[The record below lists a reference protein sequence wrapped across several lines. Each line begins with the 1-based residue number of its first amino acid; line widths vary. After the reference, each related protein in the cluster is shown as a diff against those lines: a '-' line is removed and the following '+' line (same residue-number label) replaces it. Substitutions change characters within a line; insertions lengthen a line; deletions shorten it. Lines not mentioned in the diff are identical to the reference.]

1 MRAAFEDD
9 EMPLG
14 EKDLKNSKRILSI
27 QNEVSHGTGI
37 I

>member
-14 EKDLKNSKRILSI
+14 EKDLKKLRRGSNKSSAK
-27 QNEVSHGTGI
+27 
-37 I
+37 